1 MKIKTYQP
9 FLKKLAQKV
18 RKKLKEDGL
27 DIKVSFTDLIAL
39 ACQNDPYYCGTQ
51 ADIRNGE
58 WFADVWR
65 KYGRPNLHLRGF
77 HYILVSQGDVKRP
90 WRNTLKPYENTEQDW
105 NFLNLAS
112 KSARYLGLVNPLE
125 FDDQKNEVKIYSSLF
140 PWQAIKNEIDEKIR
154 KKVIDGVIIEP
165 DLSLDL
171 HFDLPSFK
179 DLDYSELDEYIA
191 SLQPYIVEIWI
202 EKSTMNSVIEPICRK
217 YGVNLVYGE
226 GFISITQV
234 AKFLQRVKKAGKGGR
249 ILYISD
255 FDPAGD
261 FMPKSIAR
269 QLEYWSR
276 EFGIKDVKLDH
287 IALTYEQVLKYR
299 LPTVPIKESDKRQAN
314 FSQRFSVDGAVE
326 LDALEALYEGELS
339 RLVEKELQD
348 LFDTDYPEK
357 LWQAIEKFNED
368 RKKHY
373 ERILEKYREEMNEAM
388 EYIEKVKEK
397 YRQIEDLFDEYLQE
411 ISPAIE
417 KMKKIQENI
426 QQDMKNMDHGF
437 QPPEPAKKDRSKWLF
452 DSNREYFSQLK
463 EYKKHEKRKDLDIIL
478 ETARQIAYEEAKKK
492 N

>member
-9 FLKKLAQKV
+9 FLKALAQKV

-39 ACQNDPYYCGTQ
+39 TCQNDPYYCGTKS
-51 ADIRNGE
+51 DIRNAE
-58 WFADVWR
+58 WFADVWKR
-65 KYGRPNLHLRGF
+65 YGRSGLHLRGF
-77 HYILVSQGDVKRP
+77 HYILVSRGDIRRP
-90 WRNTLKPYENTEQDW
+90 YKDGSKIYENTEQDW

-125 FDDQKNEVKIYSSLF
+125 FSDE
-140 PWQAIKNEIDEKIR
+140 KNEIRLYSSPFNWLDIKNHIQNKITETIEEG
-154 KKVIDGVIIEP
+154 KIIEP
-165 DLSLDL
+165 FLNLDIL
-171 HFDLPSFK
+171 FQPPSFE
-179 DLDYSELDEYIA
+179 DLDYADLMEYIS
-191 SLQPYIVEIWI
+191 SLQPYLVEVWI
-202 EKSTMNSVIEPICRK
+202 EKSTMNSVIEPLCRRF
-217 YGVNLVYGE
+217 GVNLVFGE

-234 AKFLQRVKKAGKGGR
+234 LKFLQRVKKAGKGGR

-299 LPTVPIKESDKRQAN
+299 LPTVPIKETDKRRAN

-357 LWQAIEKFNED
+357 LRQAIKTFNET

-388 EYIEKVKEK
+388 EHIEKVKEK
-397 YRQIEDLFDEYLQE
+397 YRQIEDLFEEYLQE

-417 KMKKIQENI
+417 KMKKIQKNI

-437 QPPEPAKKDRSKWLF
+437 QPPEPTKKDRSYWLF
-452 DSNREYFSQLK
+452 DSSRGYFTQLRH
-463 EYKKHEKRKDLDIIL
+463 YKKNEQKDLDIIL
-478 ETARQIAYEEAKKK
+478 ETARQITYEEAKKK